1 MKLCLLVV
9 SLALFYGCAGERP
22 TKLECTSKEPLPK
35 HIKSPMKLYIDLEE
49 GIWITDYGRT
59 PQEWSLG
66 DEIEQDMIEL
76 RLGHSDCVYKCS
88 YYYVDR
94 TTLDFTFYYGTAD
107 SPSKK
112 YLLQCAVADF
122 EIETKI

>member
-35 HIKSPMKLYIDLEE
+35 FIISPMKLYIDLEE
-49 GIWITDYGRT
+49 GIWITDYGRM
-59 PQEWSLG
+59 PQKWSLG
-66 DEIEQDMIEL
+66 DEIEEDMIEL
-76 RLGHSDCVYKCS
+76 RLGHSHYGS
-88 YYYVDR
+88 RNYYLDR
-94 TTLDFTFYYGTAD
+94 TTLDLTFYFAPTD

-112 YLLQCAVADF
+112 YLLQCGLADF
-122 EIETKI
+122 EIATKI